1 MSFLGNIVNG
11 IGKAI
16 GSVGNAFTGG
26 LFGLGESAINA
37 YSQNKANKTNL
48 EIAQMNNQYN
58 ERMME
63 KQMAYN
69 TDMWNK
75 ENAYNTAASQVQR
88 LKEAGLNPYMAL
100 SGSSSAGMATSANG
114 VTAPTAQAA
123 NVQAY
128 NSGGQ
133 ITQAIMQGYQADL
146 ATARQKADIDALQQ
160 NMQLKTFETMSKLAN
175 ERWDR
180 MTKKQQY
187 ELNKSLLRYA
197 DGLNYYEYEQRKAN
211 VELTRRQTE
220 GVIADNVS
228 KRLINEQ
235 LPEKL
240 KLELSDMAA
249 SIALKVA
256 QRKLTSVT
264 ARNEWN
270 KESQILAQ
278 TAGIKLDNKLKSATF
293 DAAVELAIQQTLP
306 SVGLYGENTGDWSAS
321 REYAKY
327 PKK

>member
-11 IGKAI
+11 IGKVI

-26 LFGLGESAINA
+26 MFGLAEAGVNS

-48 EIAQMNNQYN
+48 QIAQMNNQYN

-75 ENAYNTAASQVQR
+75 ENAYNTASSQVQR
-88 LKEAGLNPYMAL
+88 LKDAGLNPYMAL

-114 VTAPTAQAA
+114 VSAPTAQAA

-180 MTKKQQY
+180 MTKRQQHQM
-187 ELNKSLLRYA
+187 NKSLLRYA
-197 DGLNYYEYEQRKAN
+197 DGLNYYELEQRKAN

-220 GVIADNVS
+220 GVVADNVAKELVN
-228 KRLINEQ
+228 KRLPQQ
-235 LPEKL
+235 LAN
-240 KLELSDMAA
+240 D
-249 SIALKVA
+249 IALQGADLALKAANRDLTIEQA
-256 QRKLTSVT
+256 QNMFFDTWKKQLQGDKQ
-264 ARNEWN
+264 A
-270 KESQILAQ
+270 
-278 TAGIKLDNKLKSATF
+278 LDNNLMRKTWNDLLRISRMESTP
-293 DAAVELAIQQTLP
+293 T
-306 SVGLYGENTGDWSAS
+306 DWKQLLGGFI
-321 REYAKY
+321 RNIMGN
-327 PKK
+327 

>member
-26 LFGLGESAINA
+26 IFGLGESAINA

-100 SGSSSAGMATSANG
+100 SGSSSAGIASSANG
-114 VTAPTAQAA
+114 VTAPSAQAA

-187 ELNKSLLRYA
+187 QMNKSLLRYA
-197 DGLNYYEYEQRKAN
+197 DGLNYYEFEQRKAN

-220 GVIADNVS
+220 GVIADNVAKELVN
-228 KRLINEQ
+228 KRLPQQ
-235 LPEKL
+235 LAN
-240 KLELSDMAA
+240 D
-249 SIALKVA
+249 IALQGADLALKAANRDLTIEQA
-256 QRKLTSVT
+256 QNMFFDTWKKQLQGDKQ
-264 ARNEWN
+264 A
-270 KESQILAQ
+270 
-278 TAGIKLDNKLKSATF
+278 LDNNLMRKTWNDLLRISRIESTP
-293 DAAVELAIQQTLP
+293 T
-306 SVGLYGENTGDWSAS
+306 DWKQLLGGFI
-321 REYAKY
+321 RNIMGN
-327 PKK
+327 